1 MKKLTKREAEVLD
14 LLIKGKTNK
23 EIASSLYISTHT
35 VKAILEKLYEK
46 LNIHNRVQLAVY
58 YLKVLNSGSGQKT
71 SPALGVLTDT

>member
-58 YLKVLNSGSGQKT
+58 YLKVLNSGSED
-71 SPALGVLTDT
+71 SLFSVRSN